1 MLGLMNSGTLGK
13 DVMGQRLWGKGSKL
27 AEAEQGL
34 FMQGPLRVLS
44 SLEDKDALSSGYKE
58 GMFHMRVYD
67 LFQEKVRKFF
77 HYMLFLKFL

>member
-1 MLGLMNSGTLGK
+1 
-13 DVMGQRLWGKGSKL
+13 
-27 AEAEQGL
+27 
-34 FMQGPLRVLS
+34 MQVPLRVLS